1 MPVWLQSFCGC
12 IKPNVKE
19 FSFNKG
25 KDVCLNDGGPE
36 GVDTRK
42 LWGKSRPC
50 TLAKGNELLPA
61 ISDQVSGTIIDD
73 ISDVHVRGPPTASVA
88 WRRSSSNADTLAP
101 LAEDET
107 LAPLE
112 KRAFDEANRAESNE
126 ASRSSCPILVAR
138 GFSIGMSPELAA
150 GGGQPAIRPHSHT
163 AVPRNGICVSPV
175 SAVTSRSLASPM
187 RHDFMA
193 LMRQAS
199 NRGSSCGLA
208 AESVGQ
214 VSPQPWSPGLATDGC
229 RGVGLAGHVHPAEW
243 VAAAT
248 AQQTIGSDALALAI
262 PCYRRVRRASA
273 FTVVGGGCGAHV
285 RSVAANTSTREGSTA
300 VYSPPCPLSAVTATA
315 TFARCSSSP
324 DMRPGGL
331 MLGPKCPGRSS
342 GGAIEARLVQ
352 SPYTAPPSVRHQASS
367 GAGCQSCDDGG
378 GCSASGGSGGVLAPA
393 MLRVLQPGPGRNGGL
408 ELRSVQTPSP
418 SPLRP
423 RDLPPPVPTATP
435 GTTTAMAMAAV
446 AGVAAVSVTGAHSAS
461 ALPKYYCPA
470 ASSGLLRKRPASSAS
485 SRRGSYQQVRL
496 LQQLKEQHELY
507 LQQCTPAMAVDAA
520 INAAAKAA
528 AAKAAA
534 AKAAAA
540 KAVAATAVAATA
552 VAATAVAATA
562 VAATAVAAMVA
573 GAPIEEA
580 TGQEL
585 QLLEGANGGKGI
597 KAGNTIK
604 WVEAYFSIESHS
616 CANSCPEAGVV
627 SSVVAEQLEML
638 PIEGSFAADAVDFP
652 AAADARVNLDATTA
666 NAIRGAATCGGRHKC
681 RKPPVPAVPRSPSV
695 KKLSSTSAA
704 ISAPAP
710 AGSCWT
716 GQSRCFTASRV
727 AGGKG
732 GRGSGSGDG
741 SWGVSAQDNVLLS
754 AAAFHEEDGGS
765 GVVEPAVEPSR
776 NGSGTSDRNLSRC
789 VVEEAIV
796 VGSLGDTLS
805 IATKEFGPAYME
817 PSSSQQQ
824 AMVNAS
830 IDTESQAMQVIQN
843 LLLRNALP
851 DNAQTVEPLP
861 MEDASSTAGHGALL
875 GPVVCGHRSS
885 LSASLFEAFRSHQG
899 ALSEGFSSLE
909 ADVAGN
915 NMASHQS
922 RDVAAAA
929 ANGDD
934 VEPPISWA
942 AATAGGSR
950 RAPAMQHGGC
960 AADGSLG
967 NEQGQSPFIPQSSIT
982 AIALLRSAAA
992 LNFPLPVDG
1001 SGACSERAGGTD
1013 CHFSVT
1019 HVGGTEGGAT
1029 ITGCEMVGLD
1039 TDGPSA
1045 AAIPAGS
1052 SFMGCVTSS
1061 TTIDPCLTTDTSRC
1075 APLALLSSYAAWPSP
1090 ALTSPL
1096 PRLPP
1101 AAAGQQPSPSSGR
1114 PSITLQTLPEPKTA
1128 VVQQTDSSSTYSSL
1142 RLEDGLVSD
1151 PLLLVDG
1158 LGQLSYVTS
1167 GAYAAVYQGTL
1178 EDIPVGIKF
1187 LASTSLDLSTPAV
1200 KEALLGP
1207 GLEHKHIIR
1216 TYTTRV
1222 ARVDGRAV
1230 AQLKAVAA
1238 AMAAAAVMHHKR
1250 SSVGRRRYSSG
1261 ATCSPLSVPPTAS
1274 STPPAAA
1281 GRPAVAHQQRCTRG
1295 MVTSPSPSGTADAA
1309 SPGPIACLPPLA
1321 SLPAVATTAANPCKN
1336 GGGGISGGS
1345 SNSTRVADGTGS
1357 HPHLPVQTFYAGP
1370 VINNTANGQRP
1381 VASSASCN
1389 AIFSDAMDVIL
1400 SQPLDNS
1407 AAAGNNSNGIFA
1419 SGSGVEQNHTSV
1431 EVATVLPPRQMYF
1444 RKSASANARA
1454 GNELVASDAGL
1465 LAVMEAAVPTQQL
1478 KPLQP
1483 LPVQLS
1489 SQHTVIEAADDTRS
1503 SLVLRA
1509 PMRRGSA
1516 HIPHMHGSYALLPLP
1531 QHPPPSQPLQPL
1543 PIAGPRTHTTA
1554 PVKRSGS
1561 AAERMLHV
1569 LSMLGVIG
1577 PTGQLTAEA
1586 HYVTAVVMEFA
1597 DKGNL
1602 DSFSRSAAPCNL
1614 ATAVDLLRQV
1624 ARGMSYLHA
1633 HGLVHG
1639 DLKPANVLLMMDPS
1653 SGKLIAKVADFGLS
1667 GLSGQLG
1674 SNGGADTCGTVAYS
1688 APERLAE
1695 EEGAA
1700 EQAAD
1705 VYSFGICMQ
1714 QLVSGVRPFAELTF
1728 GQVMFSVLCL
1738 KMRPS
1743 WPEGRCGA
1751 LEPLYNMCC
1760 HSQPTK
1766 RPTFDQ
1772 VVAWLDS
1779 LSPTAVT

>member
-1 MPVWLQSFCGC
+1 MPVWLQIFCGC
-12 IKPNVKE
+12 IKSNVKE
-19 FSFNKG
+19 FTFDKG
-25 KDVCLNDGGPE
+25 QDACLKDGGPE

-50 TLAKGNELLPA
+50 TLAKGNELLPT
-61 ISDQVSGTIIDD
+61 ISDQVSGTIIYD
-73 ISDVHVRGPPTASVA
+73 ITDVHVRGPPTASVA

-107 LAPLE
+107 LAPLG
-112 KRAFDEANRAESNE
+112 KRAFDDANRAESNE

-138 GFSIGMSPELAA
+138 GFSSGVSPEPAA
-150 GGGQPAIRPHSHT
+150 GGGQPALRPHSHS
-163 AVPRNGICVSPV
+163 AVPKNGICVSPV
-175 SAVTSRSLASPM
+175 SGATSRSLASPM
-187 RHDFMA
+187 RHDFMT

-208 AESVGQ
+208 AESVGH
-214 VSPQPWSPGLATDGC
+214 VSPQPWSPALAPDGC
-229 RGVGLAGHVHPAEW
+229 RGVGLTGHVHPVEW

-248 AQQTIGSDALALAI
+248 AQQTIGGDALTLGTA
-262 PCYRRVRRASA
+262 CCRRMRRASA
-273 FTVVGGGCGAHV
+273 FTVAGGGCSAHV
-285 RSVAANTSTREGSTA
+285 RSVAANMTTREGSTV
-300 VYSPPCPLSAVTATA
+300 VYSPPCPLSGVTATA

-331 MLGPKCPGRSS
+331 MLGTTCPGRSS
-342 GGAIEARLVQ
+342 GGAMEARLAQ
-352 SPYTAPPSVRHQASS
+352 SAYTAPPSVRHQASS
-367 GAGCQSCDDGG
+367 GAGCQSSDDGS
-378 GCSASGGSGGVLAPA
+378 GCSASGVSGSVLAPV

-408 ELRSVQTPSP
+408 ELRSMQTPSP

-423 RDLPPPVPTATP
+423 RDLPPPVPTATT
-435 GTTTAMAMAAV
+435 GTTAATAMAV
-446 AGVAAVSVTGAHSAS
+446 AGVAAVSVTAGAHSAS
-461 ALPKYYCPA
+461 ALPKYCCPA
-470 ASSGLLRKRPASSAS
+470 PNSGLVRKRPASSAS

-507 LQQCTPAMAVDAA
+507 LQQCTPAMAV
-520 INAAAKAA
+520 
-528 AAKAAA
+528 
-534 AKAAAA
+534 
-540 KAVAATAVAATA
+540 ATAVNTAATEA
-552 VAATAVAATA
+552 VVTAAAVTAA
-562 VAATAVAAMVA
+562 AAMVA
-573 GAPIEEA
+573 RASATEA
-580 TGQEL
+580 TGQKL
-585 QLLEGANGGKGI
+585 QLHGGADGEKSI
-597 KAGNTIK
+597 EATKAIK

-616 CANSCPEAGVV
+616 CANSCPEGGVV
-627 SSVVAEQLEML
+627 STVVTEQLEML
-638 PIEGSFAADAVDFP
+638 PIEGSFAADAVNFP
-652 AAADARVNLDATTA
+652 AAAADATTA
-666 NAIRGAATCGGRHKC
+666 DAIRGAATCGGRHKC
-681 RKPPVPAVPRSPSV
+681 RKPPLPAVPRSSNN
-695 KKLSSTSAA
+695 KKLSSSAA

-716 GQSRCFTASRV
+716 GQSRCLFTASRV

-732 GRGSGSGDG
+732 GRGSDSCDG
-741 SWGVSAQDNVLLS
+741 SWGVSPQDNELS
-754 AAAFHEEDGGS
+754 GAAVREEEGRS
-765 GVVEPAVEPSR
+765 GVVEPALEPSG

-805 IATKEFGPAYME
+805 IATKEFGPAYAE
-817 PSSSQQQ
+817 PLSSQQ
-824 AMVNAS
+824 AMVTTAS
-830 IDTESQAMQVIQN
+830 VDIESQAIKVIQN
-843 LLLRNALP
+843 LLLRNVLP
-851 DNAQTVEPLP
+851 DDAQPVEPQP
-861 MEDASSTAGHGALL
+861 IAGVSSAAGN
-875 GPVVCGHRSS
+875 GPLFAPLVCGQRSS
-885 LSASLFEAFRSHQG
+885 LSSSLFEAFRSHQG
-899 ALSEGFSSLE
+899 ALSEGFNSLE
-909 ADVAGN
+909 ANAVGN
-915 NMASHQS
+915 NKASHDS

-929 ANGDD
+929 ASGDD
-934 VEPPISWA
+934 VEPEISWA
-942 AATAGGSR
+942 AAASAGGSR
-950 RAPAMQHGGC
+950 GAPAMQHGGC
-960 AADGSLG
+960 AADGGFG
-967 NEQGQSPFIPQSSIT
+967 NEQGQSPFIPQSSMT

-992 LNFPLPVDG
+992 LNFPSPVDG
-1001 SGACSERAGGTD
+1001 SGACSGRAGGTD

-1019 HVGGTEGGAT
+1019 HVGGTDGGAT
-1029 ITGCEMVGLD
+1029 IAGCDMVGLD
-1039 TDGPSA
+1039 TDGPSVA
-1045 AAIPAGS
+1045 ALPAGS

-1075 APLALLSSYAAWPSP
+1075 APLGILSSYVPWPSP
-1090 ALTSPL
+1090 APASPPL
-1096 PRLPP
+1096 PSLST
-1101 AAAGQQPSPSSGR
+1101 AAAGQQPPPSPGR
-1114 PSITLQTLPEPKTA
+1114 PSITLQALPEPKTVA
-1128 VVQQTDSSSTYSSL
+1128 VQQTDTTSTTYSSL

-1187 LASTSLDLSTPAV
+1187 LASTSLDLRTPAV

-1261 ATCSPLSVPPTAS
+1261 ATCAPLSVPPTAS
-1274 STPPAAA
+1274 STSPAAA
-1281 GRPAVAHQQRCTRG
+1281 GMSAVAHQQHCKRG
-1295 MVTSPSPSGTADAA
+1295 MVTSSTADAA
-1309 SPGPIACLPPLA
+1309 SPGPIACLSPPA
-1321 SLPAVATTAANPCKN
+1321 TLPAVVTTAANPCEN
-1336 GGGGISGGS
+1336 GGCGISGGS
-1345 SNSTRVADGTGS
+1345 GNSTRVADGTGR
-1357 HPHLPVQTFYAGP
+1357 HPNPPVQTLHAGP
-1370 VINNTANGQRP
+1370 VIDITANGHRP
-1381 VASSASCN
+1381 VASSSSCKP
-1389 AIFSDAMDVIL
+1389 IFSASAVDIIS
-1400 SQPLDNS
+1400 SQPLDSS
-1407 AAAGNNSNGIFA
+1407 AAAGNNTNGRFA
-1419 SGSGVEQNHTSV
+1419 IRSGVEHNDTTV
-1431 EVATVLPPRQMYF
+1431 EVATVLPPRQMYI
-1444 RKSASANARA
+1444 RKSVSANARA
-1454 GNELVASDAGL
+1454 GSEFGPSDAD
-1465 LAVMEAAVPTQQL
+1465 LALVEAAVPTEQP
-1478 KPLQP
+1478 KSSQP
-1483 LPVQLS
+1483 LPMQPS
-1489 SQHTVIEAADDTRS
+1489 SQYAVVGAAADGTRS
-1503 SLVLRA
+1503 SQALHVPLR
-1509 PMRRGSA
+1509 RDSA
-1516 HIPHMHGSYALLPLP
+1516 HIPHMHGSHALLPLP
-1531 QHPPPSQPLQPL
+1531 QLPPPPQPLHPL
-1543 PIAGPRTHTTA
+1543 PMAGPRTHTTA
-1554 PVKRSGS
+1554 PVKRSSS

-1577 PTGQLTAEA
+1577 PTGQLTTEA
-1586 HYVTAVVMEFA
+1586 HYVTAVVMEYA

-1738 KMRPS
+1738 KMRPP
-1743 WPEGRCGA
+1743 WPEGRCGV
-1751 LEPLYNMCC
+1751 LEPLYDMCC
-1760 HSQPTK
+1760 HSQPNK

-1779 LSPTAVT
+1779 LFPTTVT